1 MKSGAGVSSTPQ
13 RLSKMKRLVWLAPIA
28 VTIVVGCEG
37 LTKLDYTS
45 LGRGGWQRP
54 DDVVAA
60 LALRPGDRVA
70 DLGAGE
76 GYFIPHLVRAVGPN
90 GRVYA
95 VDVDADRSAAL
106 EEEFQGES
114 SVEVILGRLDD
125 PLLPDRALDLILMV
139 NTYHHI
145 EERQQ
150 YFSRLRNDL
159 APGGRVAIIEPDADL
174 SGVLGLLLEPG
185 HASRA
190 GDVMREMHAAGYQ
203 LAVSY
208 DHLPVQIFEVF
219 RPREDGSRSSAA
231 RLIRESK

>member
-1 MKSGAGVSSTPQ
+1 MTRPNCRARRAQIARVLFCTGCVVSLLACQGVT
-13 RLSKMKRLVWLAPIA
+13 RLDW
-28 VTIVVGCEG
+28 TTG
-37 LTKLDYTS
+37 
-45 LGRGGWQRP
+45 GRDRWQRP
-54 DDVVAA
+54 AYVVELLEIQA
-60 LALRPGDRVA
+60 GDRVA
-70 DLGAGE
+70 DLGTGE

-106 EEEFQGES
+106 EAEFQGES

-159 APGGRVAIIEPDADL
+159 APGGRVAIIEPDAEL
-174 SGVLGLLLEPG
+174 SGVLDLLLEPG

-190 GDVMREMHAAGYQ
+190 GDVTREMHAAGYQ

-219 RPREDGSRSSAA
+219 RPREGGSRSSAA
-231 RLIRESK
+231 GLIRVSK

>member
-76 GYFIPHLVRAVGPN
+76 GYFIPYLSDAVGS
-90 GRVYA
+90 GGSVYA
-95 VDVDADRSAAL
+95 VDLDPEIVAELEAEFAGDAGDN
-106 EEEFQGES
+106 
-114 SVEVILGRLDD
+114 VEVVLASEDD
-125 PLLPDRALDLILMV
+125 PKLPIGTIDAVLIV

-145 EERQQ
+145 ADRPR
-150 YFSRLRNDL
+150 YFAKLRNNL
-159 APGGRVAIIEPDADL
+159 RPGGRIAVIEPNANL
-174 SGVLGLLLEPG
+174 GGVLALALEDG
-185 HASRA
+185 HTSHASEIVRE
-190 GDVMREMHAAGYQ
+190 MREAGYRQ
-203 LAVSY
+203 VESL
-208 DHLPVQIFEVF
+208 DFLPVQIFEVF
-219 RPREDGSRSSAA
+219 SPADG
-231 RLIRESK
+231 